1 VTASAAVVSAIEA
14 FYLNVPAGPGLT
26 SRFCL
31 YHAPPR
37 DQAPAGL
44 VIHVHAFAEEMNKSR
59 RMAAIQSR
67 AFAAAGWATLQI
79 DLLGCGDSDG
89 DFGDASWSL
98 WVADVVAASR
108 WLLARHTHAGTP
120 LPLYLW
126 GHRAGALIA
135 VQAAGQLDVDA
146 NFLLWHPAVSG
157 RAMLQQFLRLKTMA
171 DLERRAKP
179 GAQQALRQ
187 WLAAGNS
194 VDVAGYTLTA
204 ALAQGLEQAQL
215 TPPPARAAQV
225 VWLEMSQHPDL
236 QLSPAALAAVATWR
250 LAGHRVHAQA
260 VRGPAFWQTVE
271 IEDAPALV
279 TATMAATA
287 TMTVGGGG

>member
-1 VTASAAVVSAIEA
+1 MASAIEA
-14 FYLNVPAGPGLT
+14 FYLDVPAAQGLT

-31 YHAPPR
+31 YHPPPR
-37 DQAPAGL
+37 DRALAGL
-44 VIHVHAFAEEMNKSR
+44 VVHVHAFAEEMNKSR

-67 AFAAAGWATLQI
+67 ALAAAGWATLQI

-108 WLLARHTHAGTP
+108 WLLARHTHAGTLVP
-120 LPLYLW
+120 LWLW

-146 NFLLWHPAVSG
+146 NFLLWHPAVNG
-157 RAMLQQFLRLKTMA
+157 RALLQQFLRLKTMA
-171 DLERRAKP
+171 DLESGAKP

-187 WLAAGNS
+187 QLAAGNS

-215 TPPPARAAQV
+215 TPPARAAQV
-225 VWLEMSQHPDL
+225 VWLEMSQRPDL
-236 QLSPAALAAVATWR
+236 QLSPPALAAVETWR
-250 LAGHRVHAQA
+250 LAGHRVHAHA
-260 VRGPAFWQTVE
+260 VHGPAFWQTVE

-279 TATMAATA
+279 TATLAAA
-287 TMTVGGGG
+287 AAMTVGGSG